1 MDYNILANV
10 GTILL
15 SNALR
20 KDDSSTS
27 SGTNNISSAINIP
40 GTIVGNLST
49 VVNTKTY
56 MEHFSRYNNYVT
68 SNLGA
73 AQMAADRYMSLKERV
88 PMSLEY
94 YQTPTEKKE
103 IVMYINPSKL
113 SITTAKV
120 KQKVYTRGGIY
131 FHHYG
136 DDVWTLKLSG
146 TVGYAS
152 MKGIEALEEVYHNS
166 GALLKYQNISVS
178 TVHTNQITSLS
189 GSSSAKSAS
198 ISDSLT
204 GMLNSLK
211 GSKSPISKYL
221 GKVMGATSEWL
232 GYTGDP
238 NRSLGAKIF
247 GTKTAN
253 AKSNANLFNA
263 VANAGLNLSGLYN
276 QTAQTASTSTNL
288 TNLMKAAADTTGDAT
303 NFKGMFN
310 VVFKELQ
317 TGMGTTSSAITSSIA
332 ADLVLGL
339 FGGSARNDNLK
350 SIMTQMNG
358 GTGNLLT
365 GVLQMLTGNFTGAK
379 DTAFPM
385 KATSGNYYTL
395 GNMTATELNNVVST
409 VQAYNAQHTIDHNRA
424 ATNWSDIEDQLTDAY
439 RPRQVIIYFDDR
451 IYIGHFDSFSYNKSA
466 ETPLIYYEMQF
477 TVTRQVKV
485 DKPDL
490 TSTTATGG
498 GASLRN
504 LFTTVLAGTVMNNLF
519 TPKSDKST
527 KNTSSSASA
536 ASTSAST
543 STSTSTSSST
553 NTTPPTRGGS
563 ATKTK

>member
-1 MDYNILANV
+1 M

-20 KDDSSTS
+20 KNGGSS
-27 SGTNNISSAINIP
+27 SGTNNISTAINIP
-40 GTIVGNLST
+40 GTIVGNLAT

-56 MEHFSRYNNYVT
+56 MEQFSRYNNYVT
-68 SNLGA
+68 SNYGA

-88 PMSLEY
+88 PMSIEY

-103 IVMYINPSKL
+103 IVMYINPSKM

-166 GALLKYQNISVS
+166 GTLLKYQNVSAS
-178 TVHTNQITSLS
+178 TVHTNQITSLTAS
-189 GSSSAKSAS
+189 GSSK
-198 ISDSLT
+198 T
-204 GMLNSLK
+204 NSLSDTIGGLLGDLA
-211 GSKSPISKYL
+211 GSKSPVSRYL
-221 GKVMGATSEWL
+221 GKVVGTVTDSL
-232 GYTGDP
+232 GYTGDGTK
-238 NRSLGAKIF
+238 SLGAKIF
-247 GTKTAN
+247 GSKTAN

-263 VANAGLNLSGLYN
+263 IANAGLNLSGLYN
-276 QTAQTASTSTNL
+276 QTAKTASTSTGL
-288 TNLMKAAADTTGDAT
+288 MNLMKAAASTTGDAT

-310 VVFKELQ
+310 VIFKELN

-332 ADLVLGL
+332 ADLAIGL
-339 FGGSARNDNLK
+339 FGGKSSNSNLK
-350 SIMTQMNG
+350 NLMGQMNN
-358 GTGNLLT
+358 GTSNMIT
-365 GVLQMLTGNFTGAK
+365 SVLQMLTGNFTGAK

-385 KATSGNYYTL
+385 QATSGNYYTL

-409 VQAYNAQHTIDHNRA
+409 VQTYNSQHTIDHEKA
-424 ATNWSDIEDQLTDAY
+424 AVNWSDIEDQLTDLY
-439 RPRQVIIYFDDR
+439 RPRQIIIYFDDR
-451 IYIGHFDSFSYNKSA
+451 IYIGHFDSFTSNRSA

-477 TVTRQVKV
+477 TVTRQIKV

-490 TSTTATGG
+490 TKNSSGT
-498 GASLRN
+498 GASLQN
-504 LFTTVLAGTVMNNLF
+504 LFTTLLAGTVMNNLF
-519 TPKSDKST
+519 TPKGT
-527 KNTSSSASA
+527 NA
-536 ASTSAST
+536 
-543 STSTSTSSST
+543 SST
-553 NTTPPTRGGS
+553 NKTSDSTATPTGTTT
-563 ATKTK
+563 AK